1 MCIDIKGADPEAV
14 RNVLLEDYSTG
25 VIAASGVIRI
35 AFSATPVSLLEEL
48 FENIHQA
55 VQKCK

>member
-1 MCIDIKGADPEAV
+1 MCININGADPEKV
-14 RNVLLEDYSTG
+14 RQVLLEDYSTG

-35 AFSATPVSLLEEL
+35 AFSATPIDLLEEL

-55 VQKCK
+55 VKKCQ